1 MRRFCGVCDDMK
13 QALTRPQFDLLVAL
27 ATPNDD
33 RTVAPMA
40 TETVFTPALR
50 EATARELTKMGLIA
64 GDAVTEQGC
73 QALEPYRARRVILTA
88 AGLGQRLVPVT
99 YVIPKPLVKVGGRR
113 LIETIIDAAKAA
125 GIEEIVVVRGYK
137 GEKFDVLREKYP
149 DIRLIDNPY
158 FNEANNIS
166 SVFVAADL
174 LPNAYICDADLL
186 VKKPAVFKKYHWCS
200 NYLGIPMAHSDD
212 WCFTMD
218 GNKIA
223 AQQVGGDNCYQ
234 QIGVA
239 YFDGETGR
247 KAAGHI
253 REIFNT
259 QDGKKYFWDNALYTF
274 HMPDYYI
281 EMRNCAA
288 GEDVLE
294 IDTYEELCNLD
305 GAYRDESYTG

>member
-1 MRRFCGVCDDMK
+1 MK
-13 QALTRPQFDLLVAL
+13 QTLTRPQFDLLVEL

-33 RTVAPMA
+33 RAVAPMA
-40 TETVFTPALR
+40 TETRFTPALR
-50 EATARELTKMGLIA
+50 EQTLRELTERGFIA
-64 GDAVTEQGC
+64 GTTVTEKGSA
-73 QALEPYRARRVILTA
+73 ALEPYRARRVILTA

-99 YVIPKPLVKVGGRR
+99 YVMPKPLVKINGRR
-113 LIETIIDAAKAA
+113 LIETIIDAARAA
-125 GIEEIVVVRGYK
+125 GIEEIVVVRGYM

-174 LPNAYICDADLL
+174 LENAYICDADLL

-212 WCFTMD
+212 WCFTMNGD
-218 GNKIA
+218 CIA
-223 AQQVGGDNCYQ
+223 SQQVGGDNCYQ

-247 KAAGHI
+247 TAG
-253 REIFNT
+253 RQTKEIFAT
-259 QDGKKYFWDNALYTF
+259 PEGKKYFWDNALYTF
-274 HMPDYYI
+274 HMPDYHI

-288 GEDVLE
+288 GQDVLE
-294 IDTYEELCNLD
+294 IDTYEELCRLD
-305 GAYRDESYTG
+305 ERYRAPDYVG